1 MKLKTDEP
9 SIPEYI
15 QKKITVLQQLLDQ
28 AEDLRDEIL
37 TWYEAELHSYAPKA
51 DPESELFD
59 PGTGIVVEGISYTA
73 VMESLSGLQVF
84 NEAQAGRRH

>member
-9 SIPEYI
+9 SIPEDI
-15 QKKITVLQQLLDQ
+15 QKKITVLQYLLDQ
-28 AEDLRDEIL
+28 AENLRDEIL
-37 TWYEAELHSYAPKA
+37 TWYEAELHSYDPKA

-73 VMESLSGLQVF
+73 VMEFLSELQAF
-84 NEAQAGRRH
+84 HEARAGQRH